1 MLRAQRLGGPFV
13 KAGELD
19 LRERVVGAMRV
30 RTDHVGQ
37 RWRSVA
43 GCQYLFC
50 CTPAEVNVG
59 EGHGEQHAQNTD
71 VNCVSCKKPQDK
83 RCQKPARSC
92 MRPTHATFNTPLP
105 LVPGARA
112 QTLSHTRTH
121 TDAHTHARTDTR
133 RHTDKHKHMQTQ
145 PKIHRRT
152 DPRIYK
158 HTDTQKRS
166 HTQTHRHAET
176 WTWPS
181 VRARGGA
188 HLSKSA
194 RRI

>member
-1 MLRAQRLGGPFV
+1 
-13 KAGELD
+13 
-19 LRERVVGAMRV
+19 MRV

-50 CTPAEVNVG
+50 CKPAEVNVG

-92 MRPTHATFNTPLP
+92 MRPTHATFNAPLP

-112 QTLSHTRTH
+112 QTLSHTHTH
-121 TDAHTHARTDTR
+121 TGAHTHTCT
-133 RHTDKHKHMQTQ
+133 
-145 PKIHRRT
+145 HR
-152 DPRIYK
+152 
-158 HTDTQKRS
+158 
-166 HTQTHRHAET
+166 HTQTHRQTQTHADTNKDTQTHRRTDLQTHRHSKTQPHTDTQTRRDTDMAVCAGARRGSSEQKC
-176 WTWPS
+176 PKDLK
-181 VRARGGA
+181 RGG
-188 HLSKSA
+188 
-194 RRI
+194 